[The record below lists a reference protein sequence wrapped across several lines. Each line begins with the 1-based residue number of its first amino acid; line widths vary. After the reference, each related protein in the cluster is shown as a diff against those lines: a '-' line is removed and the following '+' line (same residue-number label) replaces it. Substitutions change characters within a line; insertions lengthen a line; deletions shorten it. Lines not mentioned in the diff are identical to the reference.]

1 MANGSLFLNLYAG
14 TYHYVERPLLT
25 NVRTK
30 TLLIADKVLRMRR
43 LLLPM
48 IRTKSLHVA
57 DKVKVL
63 RMQGRWNK

>member
-1 MANGSLFLNLYAG
+1 M
-14 TYHYVERPLLT
+14 ERPLLT